1 MNFPSFRDMPL
12 STPQK
17 KWQTP
22 LICLTITAL
31 TLLIYTQVS
40 DHAFLL
46 FDDNIYIT
54 GNTHI
59 KDGLS
64 LSNLAWAFSSFHES
78 NWIPL
83 TWISHMVDVQLFGM
97 EARGHH
103 LANVALHLVNSLLLF
118 FLFRRMTA
126 TLWRPALLA
135 LLFAVHPLHVE
146 SVAWAAER
154 KDLLCGFFFLL
165 TLFFYTSY
173 VQQRQALKY
182 LLSLLAFILGLLSK
196 PMIVTLPFVL
206 LLLDLWPLGRFNPP
220 EAKKLRLAIID
231 KIPFLLGSAAIS
243 VITILAQKSGGSVV
257 SLAQHPAEERL
268 FNAAISYLSYL
279 GKFFLP
285 VNLSVF
291 YPYPESLPLW
301 QAATA
306 TLLLIVISALAWNR
320 CKTQPY
326 LMMGWLWFLVTLI
339 PVIGII
345 QVGEQAMAD
354 RYAYLPIV
362 GILVAVVWGG
372 ETLWSRYQLPG
383 IIAKAATLLVVALLT
398 LLAGRQTSVW
408 QDQAT
413 LFQHAV
419 DVTEDN
425 YVALY
430 HLGNALVSMN
440 KLEKAKEC
448 FAESIQIRPTAKAY
462 TNLGYT
468 EEKTGLTDQAVG
480 TYRKAIALDP
490 NNIEAHYN
498 LGLVMVR
505 QWRLTE
511 AIHQFTTTLKIDP
524 AHIKA
529 RQNLEKAQ
537 RLLSARQGRNRQ

>member
-1 MNFPSFRDMPL
+1 MPL
-12 STPQK
+12 TVAK
-17 KWQTP
+17 KNWQVP

-31 TLLIYTQVS
+31 TLLTYTQVS

-54 GNTHI
+54 GNPHI

-64 LSNLAWAFSSFHES
+64 LSSLAWAFSSFHES

-97 EARGHH
+97 AASGHH

-118 FLFRRMTA
+118 FLFRKLTA
-126 TLWRPALLA
+126 TLWRPAFLA

-165 TLFFYTSY
+165 TLFFYASY
-173 VQQRQALKY
+173 VRQRQTLKY
-182 LLSLLAFILGLLSK
+182 LLALLAFTLGLLSK
-196 PMIVTLPFVL
+196 PMIVTLPCIL
-206 LLLDLWPLGRFNPP
+206 LLLDLWPLSRIHPG
-220 EAKKLRLAIID
+220 ETKLRGAIID

-243 VITILAQKSGGSVV
+243 VIAILAQKSGGSVA
-257 SLAQHPAEERL
+257 SLAQHPAKDRL
-268 FNAAISYLSYL
+268 LNAALSYLSYL
-279 GKFFLP
+279 EKIFLP

-301 QAATA
+301 QAAAA
-306 TLLLIVISALAWNR
+306 TLLLIIISALAWKR
-320 CKTQPY
+320 GKIQPY
-326 LMMGWLWFLVTLI
+326 LLMGWLWFLVTLI

-354 RYAYLPIV
+354 RYAYLPII

-372 ETLWSRYQLPG
+372 GDLWKHYRLSAITP
-383 IIAKAATLLVVALLT
+383 KAATLCVVT
-398 LLAGRQTSVW
+398 VLAFLAERQTGVW
-408 QDQAT
+408 RDQAT

-419 DVTEDN
+419 AVTESN

-430 HLGNALVSMN
+430 HLGNALVSMS

-448 FAESIQIRPTAKAY
+448 FAKSITIQPTAKAY
-462 TNLGYT
+462 TNLAYI
-468 EEKTGLTDQAVG
+468 EEKTGMTDQAADN
-480 TYRKAIALDP
+480 YRQAIKLDP
-490 NNIEAHYN
+490 SSTEARYN
-498 LGLVMVR
+498 LGLLMVR
-505 QWRLTE
+505 QWNLNE
-511 AIHQFTTTLKIDP
+511 AINEFTIILQLDP
-524 AHIKA
+524 KHIKA
-529 RQNLEKAQ
+529 KQNLAKAQ
-537 RLLSARQGRNRQ
+537 RLLAANQERKRHN